1 MADGKQP
8 LCPILYAGKELDVAP
23 VVSAGLP
30 NGGRTDGKKRFEGL
44 RVGGQAAFNEQLD
57 GIASLGWQSANYGNL
72 NNLIMSNRSEKL
84 YDLTVAAN
92 WRLDKLWSVK
102 PQVAFSRKNSN
113 ISLYSFDRTDISL
126 TIRRDFR

>member
-1 MADGKQP
+1 
-8 LCPILYAGKELDVAP
+8 I
-23 VVSAGLP
+23 
-30 NGGRTDGKKRFEGL
+30 
-44 RVGGQAAFNEQLD
+44 GGQAAFNEQLD

>member
-1 MADGKQP
+1 
-8 LCPILYAGKELDVAP
+8 
-23 VVSAGLP
+23 
-30 NGGRTDGKKRFEGL
+30 
-44 RVGGQAAFNEQLD
+44 
-57 GIASLGWQSANYGNL
+57 
-72 NNLIMSNRSEKL
+72 MSNRSEKL

-92 WRLDKLWSVK
+92 WRLDKLWSFK